1 MGASRSWKRPG
12 DRPSPRASRRSQSHQ
27 HLDFSLVK
35 LIEDLRTPAFRSAGK
50 HVWAVLSD
58 YISGICDANMPPF
71 PHTTLCSG
79 PPPSH
84 HRLGSGPRAVC
95 RSPHHGSGTCLTT
108 GKGDR
113 EAQAAIQGRGHST
126 VPSAVRTG
134 GSGSLPGAQG
144 GAQVGTGPSC
154 SAGNPVRAEG

>member
-79 PPPSH
+79 PLPLTPQAGLRAQGRVPLSPSW
-84 HRLGSGPRAVC
+84 LWNL
-95 RSPHHGSGTCLTT
+95 PHHW
-108 GKGDR
+108 
-113 EAQAAIQGRGHST
+113 E
-126 VPSAVRTG
+126 G
-134 GSGSLPGAQG
+134 GP
-144 GAQVGTGPSC
+144 
-154 SAGNPVRAEG
+154 